1 MSSDHTSQTARKS
14 ASSMILDVRIR
25 YKMPHTTQLFHTI
38 KLLHSSPK
46 PSEIKRPDILDKLLL
61 VSVMQ
66 IKDIKHL
73 KPFVGTLQYRPDAN
87 DVNYDTKYTYFLH
100 IVFLASCHTF
110 FKLSQR
116 ALYVI

>member
-1 MSSDHTSQTARKS
+1 MSSDHTVQTAGKS
-14 ASSMILDVRIR
+14 ASSKILDVRKR

-46 PSEIKRPDILDKLLL
+46 PSEIKRSNNLKLLL

-66 IKDIKHL
+66 IQSINHL

-87 DVNYDTKYTYFLH
+87 DVNYTKYIYVLH
-100 IVFLASCHTF
+100 IVCLASCHTF